1 MLHVSFSDEYIFALF
16 FQTSMSASPIPW
28 GVGFVG
34 EPASTPRDPTCVP
47 VPTAGGLWEGAGRV
61 KVKQDTFYKQIL
73 EIILVTVP
81 ISGNNFFFGKP
92 NFYWFILHVCNFM
105 VNYGTCI
112 SVDIAIGYCVS
123 VELL

>member
-1 MLHVSFSDEYIFALF
+1 
-16 FQTSMSASPIPW
+16 MSASPTPW

-47 VPTAGGLWEGAGRV
+47 VRTAGGLWEGAGHV

-81 ISGNNFFFGKP
+81 ISWGGETIFFWKAKLLLV
-92 NFYWFILHVCNFM
+92 YS
-105 VNYGTCI
+105 TCM
-112 SVDIAIGYCVS
+112 
-123 VELL
+123 

>member
-34 EPASTPRDPTCVP
+34 EPASIPRDPTCVP
-47 VPTAGGLWEGAGRV
+47 VRTAGGLWEGAGRV

-81 ISGNNFFFGKP
+81 ISWGGGGWGTIFFLESQTFTGL
-92 NFYWFILHVCNFM
+92 FYMYVISWLTMVHVF
-105 VNYGTCI
+105 
-112 SVDIAIGYCVS
+112 
-123 VELL
+123 L